1 MVTKPLFIHQ
11 HNGNSACSL
20 CSHDKSL
27 LYVGS
32 LRGSADER
40 AEVVPVIHPDAV
52 IGFVHV
58 VDDVLPVKH
67 YYKILGDEK
76 QCFLLHRLRNPYTAV
91 LGNSHRALHNG
102 YIGAVQVVCLCHG
115 IWITKF

>member
-1 MVTKPLFIHQ
+1 MVAKPLFIHQ

-32 LRGSADER
+32 LRWPADER
-40 AEVVPVIHPDAV
+40 AEVVSVIHPDAV

-58 VDDVLPVKH
+58 VDDVLPVEH
-67 YYKILGDEK
+67 YICRIWLITINQRINKNHLPIS
-76 QCFLLHRLRNPYTAV
+76 RIIINTA
-91 LGNSHRALHNG
+91 N
-102 YIGAVQVVCLCHG
+102 Q
-115 IWITKF
+115 K